1 LTSSLGLWY
10 VFIEKQYIES
20 MAIESQELRRIL
32 GHFATGVTVIT
43 TKDDAGS
50 PFGLTA
56 NAFTSLSLN
65 PPLILICVD
74 KGAQCY
80 SCFVESNVFTVNFL
94 HEDQEDIS
102 RRFATKGADKFAG
115 LSWHE
120 GSHGAA
126 VLDGAIGHLE
136 CKIVQSYD
144 GGDHTIIV
152 GEVLHGVASHDRP
165 LLFFRGKYHR
175 MPNS

>member
-1 LTSSLGLWY
+1 MP
-10 VFIEKQYIES
+10 ID
-20 MAIESQELRRIL
+20 SQQLRRVL

-43 TKDDAGS
+43 TKDIAGA

-56 NAFTSLSLN
+56 NAFTSLSLH

-80 SCFVESNVFTVNFL
+80 SCFADSNVFTVNFL
-94 HEDQEDIS
+94 REDQEEIS

-115 LSWHE
+115 LNWRE
-120 GSHGAA
+120 GANGAA
-126 VLDGAIGHLE
+126 ILDGAIGHLE
-136 CKIVQSYD
+136 CKIVQSYE

-152 GEVLHGVASHDRP
+152 GEVLDGVAAGERP
-165 LLFFRGKYHR
+165 LLFFKGKYER
-175 MPNS
+175 LPAS